1 MRLQHARQFSRRRF
15 LEGVTL
21 AGTTGLLGLHARRAA
36 AEPPPETTRLRI
48 ADLNRGICIAPQY
61 VAEELLR
68 GEGFADLQYLQKATF
83 DERLRAMATGEAEML
98 ITFVSTLIKRVDAGD
113 PIVMVAGSHVGC
125 FELFG
130 TERVRTVRDL
140 KGKTVAIH
148 ELGAPEHLFLS
159 VILLQVGLDPSRD
172 VQWIMHPAAE
182 AMELLATGKI
192 DAILSFPP
200 APQALRVRRI
210 GHVLLNSAT
219 DRPWSQYFCCM
230 VAANRDFVRKHPVAT
245 KRAVRAF
252 LKSADVC
259 ALEPEQT
266 ARLLVD
272 KGYAERYDYA
282 LQALRDLPYA
292 GWREYSAEDTVR
304 FYALRLH
311 EAGLVKSSPQKLI
324 AQGTNW
330 RVLNE
335 LKKELKG

>member
-1 MRLQHARQFSRRRF
+1 MSTQHARRVSRRRF
-15 LEGVTL
+15 LQGVTL
-21 AGTTGLLGLHARRAA
+21 AGTTGLLGLHARRVA

-68 GEGFADLQYLQKATF
+68 GEGFVDLQYLRMTTF
-83 DERLRAMATGEAEML
+83 DERLRAMATGEADML
-98 ITFVSTLIKRVDAGD
+98 MTFVSTLIKRLDAGD
-113 PIVMVAGSHVGC
+113 SIVMVAGSHVGC

-130 TERVRTVRDL
+130 TERVRVIRDL
-140 KGKTVAIH
+140 KGKTVAVP
-148 ELGAPEHLFLS
+148 ELGSGQHLFLS
-159 VILLQVGLDPSRD
+159 VILLQVGLDPRRD
-172 VQWIMHPAAE
+172 VQWVMHPTVE
-182 AMELLATGKI
+182 AMELLAAGKI

-200 APQALRVRRI
+200 APQELRARRI
-210 GHVLLNSAT
+210 GHVLLNSVT

-230 VAANRDFVRKHPVAT
+230 VAAHRDFVRKHPVAT

-259 ALEPEQT
+259 AREPERT

-272 KGYAERYDYA
+272 RGYAERYDYA

-324 AQGTNW
+324 AQGTDW
-330 RVLNE
+330 RFFNA